1 MKYTVICANL
11 GTVHETNNRKDA
23 ENVFNEYVQM
33 SKDGYGRAAGE
44 DVYLM
49 LKDCTII
56 KEHIGAITQ
65 NEMES

>member
-1 MKYTVICANL
+1 MKYNVICTNI

-23 ENVFNEYVQM
+23 INVFQQYVEM
-33 SKDGYGRAAGE
+33 SKNGYGRAAGE

-56 KEHIGAITQ
+56 KEHIGTISQ
-65 NEMES
+65 NEMEA